1 MEGLA
6 GKGVKGDKL
15 RSNLVLAANGD
26 LGEASVAETS
36 SEMEISNE
44 TPIQDLPLEDNIK
57 KCQNVQYYIEAYT
70 ETIQKITEVE
80 AIIKKAQ
87 LLPFLYGPQGHE
99 LHREEMM
106 RWNEELKKIEG
117 ELNLAIPCPIN
128 GYIHHAQIAQ
138 LKSTCNLNPSLTPTN
153 NANLNSNLNEK
164 DAILNAIRYSV
175 CGKMIHH
182 YLGKDSAEGTKRS
195 PNMNSMPGNAT
206 EKKVLSSSPSSS
218 FNIVRRGT

>member
-1 MEGLA
+1 MVRALLGKGEDLMEGLA
-6 GKGVKGDKL
+6 GNGAKGDKL
-15 RSNLVLAANGD
+15 RLNLDLAANGD

-44 TPIQDLPLEDNIK
+44 TPNQDLPLEDNIK

-87 LLPFLYGPQGHE
+87 LLPFLYGPQDHE

-128 GYIHHAQIAQ
+128 GCIHHAQ
-138 LKSTCNLNPSLTPTN
+138 LKPTCNLNPSLTPTN
-153 NANLNSNLNEK
+153 NANLNSNLNK
-164 DAILNAIRYSV
+164 
-175 CGKMIHH
+175 
-182 YLGKDSAEGTKRS
+182 KRHL
-195 PNMNSMPGNAT
+195 
-206 EKKVLSSSPSSS
+206 E
-218 FNIVRRGT
+218 

>member
-6 GKGVKGDKL
+6 GKGAKGDKL
-15 RSNLVLAANGD
+15 RSNLDLAANGD

-44 TPIQDLPLEDNIK
+44 TPNQDLPLEDNIK

-70 ETIQKITEVE
+70 ETIKKITEVE
-80 AIIKKAQ
+80 VIIKKAQ
-87 LLPFLYGPQGHE
+87 LLPFLYGPQDHE

-128 GYIHHAQIAQ
+128 GCIHHA
-138 LKSTCNLNPSLTPTN
+138 
-153 NANLNSNLNEK
+153 
-164 DAILNAIRYSV
+164 
-175 CGKMIHH
+175 
-182 YLGKDSAEGTKRS
+182 
-195 PNMNSMPGNAT
+195 
-206 EKKVLSSSPSSS
+206 
-218 FNIVRRGT
+218 